1 MSIKTLVVQLEKH
14 INNRFPEFKA
24 KFYSNHHNF
33 YIHMELD
40 ESLFGFCEY
49 RKLLQEIDNFL
60 SEHVPG
66 KFISIFPLRLINS
79 AKWKSDYLI
88 SKKISRNG

>member
-14 INNRFPEFKA
+14 INNRFPKFKA

-33 YIHMELD
+33 YIHLELD

-49 RKLLQEIDNFL
+49 RELLQEIDNFL
-60 SEHVPG
+60 N
-66 KFISIFPLRLINS
+66 I
-79 AKWKSDYLI
+79 YLVNLF
-88 SKKISRNG
+88 SFFCQG